1 MVIIMISLIR
11 MMIRMQMV
19 AAESTMMI
27 MKVMCVC
34 YDDDDDDDSA
44 QKHRSEKS
52 TRVQN
57 SHLCSLCMHERKND
71 LHICTG
77 REDRRGKKK

>member
-34 YDDDDDDDSA
+34 YDDDDDSA
-44 QKHRSEKS
+44 QKHGSEKS

-77 REDRRGKKK
+77 REDQREKENPH

>member
-11 MMIRMQMV
+11 MMIRMQMA

-34 YDDDDDDDSA
+34 YDDDDDDSA
-44 QKHRSEKS
+44 QKHGSEKS

-57 SHLCSLCMHERKND
+57 SHLCSLCMRERK
-71 LHICTG
+71 
-77 REDRRGKKK
+77 K